1 MSALKIDTLK
11 EIREEHGITIRE
23 LALKAGISASTIS
36 RTENGLPIR
45 NSSKVK
51 IAKAL
56 NIPPKRIDFF
66 VVGHNQSDVFY
77 PKS

>member
-1 MSALKIDTLK
+1 MNDMEDRLDMTALDIKTLK
-11 EIREEHGITIRE
+11 EIREEHGISIGE
-23 LALKAGISASTIS
+23 LALKAGVSPSTIS
-36 RTENGLPIR
+36 RTENGLLIR

-66 VVGHNQSDVFY
+66 VVGHN
-77 PKS
+77 